1 MWYRKIF
8 SRFAPI
14 VLVFWIAHTG
24 CAQKR
29 TEDNKTSMSKE
40 SIKLETATFGAGCF
54 WCVEAI
60 FQQLEGVEKVV
71 SGYSGGHVD
80 KPTYKEIC
88 TGKTGHAEVI
98 RIWYDPEVIPFED
111 LLEVLFDTHDPTTLN
126 RQGNDVGPQY
136 RSAVFYHSDSQRDI
150 ATAYIRQ
157 LDASGVFKNPIV
169 TEVSPCINFYEA
181 EDYHQNYFN
190 DNGGQPY
197 CAFIIRPKV
206 EKFRK
211 EYGDKLRN

>member
-1 MWYRKIF
+1 MLPRRVTYIL
-8 SRFAPI
+8 SILITLSSAQY
-14 VLVFWIAHTG
+14 G

-29 TEDNKTSMSKE
+29 DDGKTEKFIMENAN
-40 SIKLETATFGAGCF
+40 LEIATLGAGCF

-60 FQQLEGVEKVV
+60 FQGVKGVQKIV
-71 SGYSGGHVD
+71 SGYSGGSVSN
-80 KPTYKEIC
+80 PTYKEIC

-98 RIWYDPEVIPFED
+98 RVWYDPQIVSFDQI
-111 LLEVLFDTHDPTTLN
+111 LEVFFNTHDPTTLN

-136 RSAVFYHSDSQRDI
+136 RSAIFYHNDGQRDVSESYI
-150 ATAYIRQ
+150 AQ
-157 LDASGVFKNPIV
+157 LNASGVFGSPLV
-169 TEVSPCINFYEA
+169 TEVSPCINFYVA

-197 CAFIIRPKV
+197 CAFVIRPKV

-211 EYGDKLRN
+211 EYKSLLQD